1 MLTTTL
7 TTTTTRNRHSVDND
21 YWLEDSKLS
30 LTTSL
35 SVLGGN
41 PSNSLSNG
49 PSASTISTSLDQLVH
64 GEHIA
69 LSKPLFSVL
78 NDSLRADRLRRLLF
92 ARQALIASSC
102 STYETAKSLTRTSL
116 LAVSAGLSRTFLSA
130 SAVFSSVV
138 QENFPLPSSQV
149 TILR

>member
-1 MLTTTL
+1 M
-7 TTTTTRNRHSVDND
+7 
-21 YWLEDSKLS
+21 EDSKLS

-49 PSASTISTSLDQLVH
+49 PSASTISTSNDISLDQFVH

-69 LSKPLFSVL
+69 LSKPPFSVL
-78 NDSLRADRLRRLLF
+78 NDSLRADRLRRLHF
-92 ARQALIASSC
+92 AKQALD
-102 STYETAKSLTRTSL
+102 SLELLDLRNGEVANATSL

-138 QENFPLPSSQV
+138 QENFPLPSSQI
-149 TILR
+149 TILRSATYRLRRP